1 MTSFVKNVTTGSGTR
16 AAAAAGTTTTPSRPA
31 TAGGRCRSGSAE
43 VDRLEAS
50 LVAFASP
57 RVKEL
62 YREWHEL
69 VRELRIDLIE

>member
-1 MTSFVKNVTTGSGTR
+1 V
-16 AAAAAGTTTTPSRPA
+16 
-31 TAGGRCRSGSAE
+31 TAGSTE
-43 VDRLEAS
+43 VDRLGAS
-50 LVAFASP
+50 VVAFANP